1 MRKFLAVLV
10 LAVMVAGPAAADR
23 SGGVTDPA
31 NLDSHPGTYGLCN
44 AYFRGQGGEHGN
56 KNNAAPFA
64 ALAEA
69 ADDGDDET
77 SPAEDIAAFCADRT
91 PSNGQGGGS
100 GASAGAEAQSSG
112 KKQK

>member
-31 NLDSHPGTYGLCN
+31 NLETHPGTYGLCN
-44 AYFRGQGGEHGN
+44 AYFRGEGGEHGN

-64 ALAEA
+64 ALAQA
-69 ADDGDDET
+69 ADDGDEDT
-77 SPAEDIAAFCADRT
+77 SPAEDIAAFCEGRT

-100 GASAGAEAQSSG
+100 GTTAESQSSG

>member
-23 SGGVTDPA
+23 RGGVTDPA
-31 NLDSHPGTYGLCN
+31 NLDTHPGTYGLCN
-44 AYFRGQGGEHGN
+44 AYFRGEGGEHGN

-69 ADDGDDET
+69 ADDGDDKT
-77 SPAEDIAAFCADRT
+77 SPAEDIAAFCAGRE
-91 PSNGQGGGS
+91 PSNGQAGGS
-100 GASAGAEAQSSG
+100 GATADSQSSG